1 MTGFTQLHV
10 FFFNEF
16 CNFWFSSKLD
26 LFPWSRVR
34 QSVENKEFQG
44 PADIF
49 KAIAKRAGLMCL
61 LKELPCNRKH
71 TEAGLQHFCWGA
83 STLSVKNTLTCT
95 HCLALQPQP
104 ASGRKFTWAL
114 SRFAP
119 ELWRQFQALFLFHPC
134 QLVAASSK
142 LAFSCPCSFSC
153 LFLHMPKLC
162 FQFRSAKSRLYL
174 KKFFCDWT
182 QGKAGE
188 SPKTNKNPCHPFVEL
203 AQRPES
209 ELP

>member
-1 MTGFTQLHV
+1 MLTERITMQQKTHGGRITAFLLRSIHPLCEEHTDMYSLL
-10 FFFNEF
+10 
-16 CNFWFSSKLD
+16 S
-26 LFPWSRVR
+26 
-34 QSVENKEFQG
+34 
-44 PADIF
+44 
-49 KAIAKRAGLMCL
+49 IAA
-61 LKELPCNRKH
+61 
-71 TEAGLQHFCWGA
+71 TA
-83 STLSVKNTLTCT
+83 SQWKKVYVGTVKVCT
-95 HCLALQPQP
+95 
-104 ASGRKFTWAL
+104 
-114 SRFAP
+114 

-162 FQFRSAKSRLYL
+162 FQFRSAKGRLYL